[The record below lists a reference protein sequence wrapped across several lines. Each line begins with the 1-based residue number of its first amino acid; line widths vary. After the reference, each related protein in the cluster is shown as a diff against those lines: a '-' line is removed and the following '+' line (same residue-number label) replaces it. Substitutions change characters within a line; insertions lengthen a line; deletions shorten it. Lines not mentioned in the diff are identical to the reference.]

1 MCFYRRQRSCGQG
14 YVFTPVCD
22 SVPGGVSASVH
33 AGIPP
38 TWSRHHLGADTPPE
52 QTPHPL
58 GADTPWS
65 RHPPGADTPPPTPQE
80 QTPLGADTPPGA
92 DTSPEQTHTPPEQT
106 PPPPPRKTYSSI
118 RSTSGRYAFYW
129 NAFLFFWRSIDSDY
143 CPQCGSNQFKPN
155 FDYESI
161 ISDCR
166 WSNLTKSALTIGMLV
181 KADKILTR
189 TEQILS
195 VSQNVLIS

>member
-1 MCFYRRQRSCGQG
+1 MFLLLSVILSTGGCLPQYMLG
-14 YVFTPVCD
+14 Y
-22 SVPGGVSASVH
+22 
-33 AGIPP
+33 
-38 TWSRHHLGADTPPE
+38 
-52 QTPHPL
+52 
-58 GADTPWS
+58 
-65 RHPPGADTPPPTPQE
+65 HPPGADTTREQTPPRSRHNTPQE
-80 QTPLGADTPPGA
+80 QTPPL
-92 DTSPEQTHTPPEQT
+92 EQTPRSRHPPEQT
-106 PPPPPRKTYSSI
+106 PPPPPRKAYSSI
-118 RSTSGRYAFYW
+118 RSTSGRYASYW

-189 TEQILS
+189 TEQSLS